1 MTEDSL
7 LELSDS
13 IKKVGLLQ
21 PILVRPMGEGYQIIA
36 GERRWRASRHAGLER
51 VPVRVRTS
59 TEIES
64 LEIAL
69 IENLQRKDLNPIEE
83 ARGYRRL
90 LTEHRMTQAELADKV
105 SKSRSTITNALRLLD
120 LPEEVQ
126 EMVYQGGMTAG
137 HARAVLSVPDETA
150 RLKLA
155 QRIVDDGLSVREA
168 ENLARLFA
176 VGQTER
182 TPRPPTPKSFKVVA
196 RQLRR
201 RLGTNVRVKLDEGP
215 REDRDRLPGRG
226 RPGPHLS
233 AADTSGGRA
242 GQPGGRG
249 VKRNLEYFVI
259 GAVVGGLGGLLIG
272 LLLAPSSGYAT
283 RQRLAAEA
291 RRAAEVAR
299 ALADRAESAAE
310 MLGGKVDHY
319 LGRDEEVA
327 WRKVREIREG
337 VQNYT
342 VTQD

>member
-1 MTEDSL
+1 VSRRGLGRGLSALIPSASQESQTNGDVYELAIEMISPNPDQPRTDLSEDSL

-69 IENLQRKDLNPIEE
+69 IENLQRKDLNPMEE

-105 SKSRSTITNALRLLD
+105 SKSRSTITNALRLID

-126 EMVYQGGMTAG
+126 EMVYQGRMTAG
-137 HARAVLSVPDETA
+137 HARAVLSVPDESA

-155 QRIVDDGLSVREA
+155 HRIVDDGLSVREA

-176 VGQTER
+176 AGQTDR

-201 RLGTNVRVKLDEGP
+201 RLGTNVRVKLAKDRGKIEIDFQG
-215 REDRDRLPGRG
+215 EDDLDRIYRLLTLGE
-226 RPGPHLS
+226 
-233 AADTSGGRA
+233 AAPTS
-242 GQPGGRG
+242 Q
-249 VKRNLEYFVI
+249 
-259 GAVVGGLGGLLIG
+259 
-272 LLLAPSSGYAT
+272 
-283 RQRLAAEA
+283 
-291 RRAAEVAR
+291 EV
-299 ALADRAESAAE
+299 
-310 MLGGKVDHY
+310 
-319 LGRDEEVA
+319 EE
-327 WRKVREIREG
+327 
-337 VQNYT
+337 
-342 VTQD
+342 